1 MSDHSAV
8 ILLACALVILT
19 GVLVAVAAGCLAR
32 RDRASYPASIT
43 RAAAAFTGTL
53 TLAGALVTA
62 ITTVTQR

>member
-19 GVLVAVAAGCLAR
+19 GVLIAVAAGCLAR
-32 RDRASYPASIT
+32 RDQASYPASIT

-62 ITTVTQR
+62 ITNMAQR